1 MTIKSARRLTADSAA
16 PGTSN
21 MHEHFNSGLGC
32 NEPLT
37 LESVD
42 RQAEKTKR
50 DNNPLYRFQLSI
62 RYIFLSLFA
71 KALKLRLHWSRKR
84 CDVLLCAKQLLD
96 TGCVYKWARRMI

>member
-1 MTIKSARRLTADSAA
+1 
-16 PGTSN
+16 
-21 MHEHFNSGLGC
+21 MHEHFNNGLGC

-50 DNNPLYRFQLSI
+50 DNSLLYKLKVSI
-62 RYIFLSLFA
+62 KYIFLSLFA
-71 KALKLRLHWSRKR
+71 RVLKLRMCWSRKR
-84 CDVLLCAKQLLD
+84 CDVSLSAKRLLD